1 MYDNLRK
8 LLIEDVMAYNDEI
21 IGEANIDDIIED
33 HKNRDVMGY
42 KKKAIDDAT
51 MTASPKLTGKKPGLH
66 SEELGYKNF
75 NAELKGIDNLSHT
88 PLKFSKKNGYNEGLP
103 YFGRPD
109 QEDKSRYFVPEKR
122 SGLGLVAVYRSKEN
136 LVDFGLVP
144 TDQMSKAISKNI
156 SYGQNVE
163 NDITQY
169 IREFC
174 CDENAVDHAEWPTHA
189 QIVDLCRK
197 REVTLEEYENTVA
210 EFALSNG
217 LKNLPDIIE
226 KYEPLIKKA
235 AKIKDNEFREETK
248 KSRAEKLSTLMRPET
263 LDRFLRYLIC
273 CYLADEKGIKLKKGT
288 KSYDNT
294 KNLIDSIM
302 EKVKRTARYFN
313 QYSIPMLQGK
323 YASDIYASFSKLR
336 YGVRTLFWPESFW
349 NEK

>member
-8 LLIEDVMAYNDEI
+8 LLIEDVMSYNDEI
-21 IGEANIDDIIED
+21 LGEAHIDDIIED
-33 HKNRDVMGY
+33 HKNRDVDGY
-42 KKKAIDDAT
+42 KKKAVDNT
-51 MTASPKLTGKKPGLH
+51 FMSASPKLVGKKPGLH

-75 NAELKGIDNLSHT
+75 NAELTGIDNLSHT
-88 PLKFSKKNGYNEGLP
+88 PLKFSKKKGYNEGLP
-103 YFGRPD
+103 YFGRPN
-109 QEDKSRYFVPEKR
+109 QEDESRYFVPEKR
-122 SGLGLVAVYRSKEN
+122 SGLGLVAAYRAKEN
-136 LVDFGLVP
+136 LIDLGLVP
-144 TDQMSKAISKNI
+144 TDQKSKAISKNI

-197 REVTLEEYENTVA
+197 REVTLEEYENAVA

-217 LKNLPDIIE
+217 LQNLPDIIE

-235 AKIKDNEFREETK
+235 AKMKDNPFRDDAK

-273 CYLADEKGIKLKKGT
+273 CYLSDEKGIKISKKNENAQHLV
-288 KSYDNT
+288 DN
-294 KNLIDSIM
+294 IM
-302 EKVKRTARYFN
+302 EKVKRTARLFN